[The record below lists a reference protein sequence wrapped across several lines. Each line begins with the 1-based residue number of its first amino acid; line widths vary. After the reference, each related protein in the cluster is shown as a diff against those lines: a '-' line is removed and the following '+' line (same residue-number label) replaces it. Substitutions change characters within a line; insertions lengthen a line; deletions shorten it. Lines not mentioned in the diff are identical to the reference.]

1 MNEISKQVIK
11 PIKTTDDFQSSKTQ
25 NSAKEDAI
33 ENTKKSIGLL
43 FLNTNQQKNQN
54 LIFNK
59 HIIYNPYII
68 QKLLQDKLRKI

>member
-43 FLNTNQQKNQN
+43 FLNTNQ
-54 LIFNK
+54 
-59 HIIYNPYII
+59 
-68 QKLLQDKLRKI
+68 